1 MSLASLGEPV
11 PWQKKEIDPS
21 GCNFPSHVSIDG
33 LAMSLCGWAAR
44 LRAGSSFSMRSCSA
58 PHAGHQKSFPFTT
71 PDETIGNSRASQMR
85 QFTTHRQ

>member
-1 MSLASLGEPV
+1 
-11 PWQKKEIDPS
+11 
-21 GCNFPSHVSIDG
+21 
-33 LAMSLCGWAAR
+33 
-44 LRAGSSFSMRSCSA
+44 MRSCSA